1 VVHFIDFALERGCN
15 VCPPLEVEM
24 AWKDPVQRFLEL
36 LRLRTVS
43 SEGPKGSYKE
53 VGSDSCC
60 AVQGCWV

>member
-1 VVHFIDFALERGCN
+1 
-15 VCPPLEVEM
+15 M